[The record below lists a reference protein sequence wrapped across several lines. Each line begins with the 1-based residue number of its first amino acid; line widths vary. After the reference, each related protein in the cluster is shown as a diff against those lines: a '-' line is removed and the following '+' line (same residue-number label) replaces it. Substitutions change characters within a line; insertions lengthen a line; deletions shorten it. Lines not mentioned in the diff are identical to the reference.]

1 MVVTTE
7 DYCQGRQYS
16 VVTKKLKLNHY
27 FGNLHRRDAHTIV
40 GSVRVA
46 PQLARQINNQG
57 RDDHTHVDPAESYL
71 NAIAEIIKRF
81 RFRQFFPLRVCSVS
95 QRPPFLQSP

>member
-1 MVVTTE
+1 MAICTAETPTLLS
-7 DYCQGRQYS
+7 DQ
-16 VVTKKLKLNHY
+16 
-27 FGNLHRRDAHTIV
+27 FG
-40 GSVRVA
+40 VA

-57 RDDHTHVDPAESYL
+57 RDDHAHVDPAESYL